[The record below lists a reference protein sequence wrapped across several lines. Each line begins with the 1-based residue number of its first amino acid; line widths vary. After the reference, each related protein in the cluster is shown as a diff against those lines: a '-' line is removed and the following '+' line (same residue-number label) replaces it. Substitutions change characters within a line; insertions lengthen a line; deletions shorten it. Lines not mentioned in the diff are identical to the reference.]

1 MRSFCLHISFDCL
14 IVARKLIKE
23 SCQTPKSNNISIPS
37 IKVLY
42 HKRISLALSSMIPLN
57 ISVNNKLVSH
67 PSCNFYHCK
76 QKGLL
81 GVHTIIAR
89 SITGKVI
96 GVNMQCILTGIK
108 QPLKIKVVAE
118 ILKLGMTEVRQPDHL
133 RIRQV
138 VNMEIFCSCHYQRMC
153 LVFRR
158 YVKEDM
164 VEDLPCIEESLK
176 HEKWPNHDSFYESI
190 ETGNRHN
197 GHTLDNQKDS
207 KQDSICDIWLC
218 WHGRHC
224 M

>member
-108 QPLKIKVVAE
+108 QPLKIKVVVE
-118 ILKLGMTEVRQPDHL
+118 ISKLRMTEAHQPDCL
-133 RIRQV
+133 RIRQAI
-138 VNMEIFCSCHYQRMC
+138 NMEIFCSHHYQRLC
-153 LVFRR
+153 LVLRR
-158 YVKEDM
+158 YVEEE
-164 VEDLPCIEESLK
+164 VLNNLPCTEESL
-176 HEKWPNHDSFYESI
+176 
-190 ETGNRHN
+190 
-197 GHTLDNQKDS
+197 
-207 KQDSICDIWLC
+207 
-218 WHGRHC
+218 
-224 M
+224 